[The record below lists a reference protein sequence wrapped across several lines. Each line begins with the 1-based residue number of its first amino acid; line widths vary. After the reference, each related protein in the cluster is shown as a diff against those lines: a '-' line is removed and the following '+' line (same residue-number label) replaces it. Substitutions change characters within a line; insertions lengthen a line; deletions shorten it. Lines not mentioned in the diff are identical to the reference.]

1 MSVWT
6 IPISASAVRR
16 SPVRRRRGSVGQPG
30 RSRVGLFTWAYPGV
44 GSGVFMAVGLVAAHG
59 LGLTPVALLVAGVV
73 VAAATLAYA
82 EGMSMFPDAGGS
94 AALARHALDELA
106 SFVTGWAACL
116 GLAAAAAAAA
126 LFSVHYLSVLWSPL
140 ASGWWAAAGA
150 AVVLCAVSAAAIL
163 GVERSRR
170 LDGLIGVLDVGI
182 QLLLVLVGLVF
193 VFHPEH
199 LRAALE
205 TGGAAPSARQLA
217 LAVAIAVVAFAGVES
232 IGDLPGEARDP
243 VHDVRPV
250 TGALLVS
257 APLFAAALA
266 LACLMAMPVVHGG
279 SAGATTPLAQGPPG
293 GYRNS
298 PMLGIVNAVP
308 LSVVATGLR
317 YLVGLVVAI
326 VLIAFASAAVRRC
339 GRLARWLGEHN
350 QLPRSAAA
358 LHPEYQT
365 PYLALAASGAA
376 ALALVVG
383 QALGG
388 GLDLLVGVW
397 AYAALMALTLVQ
409 AAVIVLRRSD
419 PGRYRSFATPI
430 AVPIAGGLVTAAGW
444 ITLVVFGGGAR
455 DVASASIVGGLA
467 GYCAYRRHRGL
478 SLRELTPPEAVVPA
492 GPGIEVEFQTML
504 VPVNTADGDL
514 PGDVIEVAV
523 QLAAERRAWLLV
535 LAFTEIPLGEEMD
548 MEIEGL
554 DGCVE
559 RLALGA
565 RAIGE
570 RYGIRVHTTH
580 LRTRDAAET
589 ILAEAARRESQ
600 LILLRTAGPERT
612 ARRQVTYNHVV
623 RRILAEATQRVMI
636 VRSQAVK
643 A

>member
-6 IPISASAVRR
+6 IPISASAARR
-16 SPVRRRRGSVGQPG
+16 SPVTRRRGLGGQPA
-30 RSRVGLFTWAYPGV
+30 RSRAGLFTWAYPGV
-44 GSGVFMAVGLVAAHG
+44 GSGVYVAVGVVAAHG
-59 LGLTPVALLVAGVV
+59 LGLTPVAFLVAGVV
-73 VAAATLAYA
+73 VAAAALAYA

-94 AALARHALDELA
+94 AALARHAFDELA
-106 SFVTGWAACL
+106 SFVTGWATCL
-116 GLAAAAAAAA
+116 GLAAAAAVAA
-126 LFSVHYLSVLWSPL
+126 LFSVQYLSVFWSPL

-170 LDGLIGVLDVGI
+170 LDGLLGVLDLGV
-182 QLLLVLVGLVF
+182 QLLLVLVGLLF

-199 LRAALE
+199 LRAPLA
-205 TGGAAPSARQLA
+205 TGSAPSAQQLA
-217 LAVAIAVVAFAGVES
+217 LAVAIAIVAYGGVES

-257 APLFAAALA
+257 APLAAVALA
-266 LACLMAMPVVHGG
+266 LASLMAMPVVHGG
-279 SAGATTPLAQGPPG
+279 RAGPTTLLAQGPPT

-317 YLVGLVVAI
+317 YLVGLLVAI
-326 VLIAFASAAVRRC
+326 VLVAFASAAVRRC

-350 QLPRSAAA
+350 QLPRSADA
-358 LHPEYQT
+358 LHPEHQT
-365 PYLALAASGAA
+365 PYVALATAGAA
-376 ALALVVG
+376 ALTLVVG

-397 AYAALMALTLVQ
+397 AYAALLALTLVH
-409 AAVIVLRRSD
+409 AAVIALRRSD

-430 AVPIAGGLVTAAGW
+430 AVPIAGAVVTAAGW
-444 ITLVVFGGGAR
+444 ITLVVLGGSSR

-478 SLRELTPPEAVVPA
+478 SLTELTQPEAVTPA
-492 GPGIEVEFQTML
+492 RPGIEVEFQTML
-504 VPVNTADGDL
+504 VPVNTADRDL
-514 PGDVIEVAV
+514 PSDVIEVAV
-523 QLAAERRAWLLV
+523 QLAAERRAWLVV

-559 RLALGA
+559 RLAVGA

-600 LILLRTAGPERT
+600 VILLRATGVEHTRRRT
-612 ARRQVTYNHVV
+612 AYDYVLG
-623 RRILAEATQRVMI
+623 RIVAEATQRVMI
-636 VRSQAVK
+636 VRSEAVK